1 MIGIRIESRERE
13 SMDNYRGPYSGSYL
27 NGGKGDVH
35 GLRILHRA
43 DRPGRDGTGII
54 LETESDLSSV
64 TGYGEL

>member
-1 MIGIRIESRERE
+1 
-13 SMDNYRGPYSGSYL
+13 MDNYRGPYSGSYL